1 MYSITFDVWA
11 WKDIM
16 RTCGPVID
24 AKSPREMLHY
34 IKIEFDSADYFKAL
48 SCNAYQVSIVEG
60 KCCVTGFDLPFD
72 VLIMPQRTP
81 PKTKTVELR
90 AYDEAPGFPG
100 ILAHNIAFYGYA
112 DGKKVTTGQCTVPVA
127 NGEYANFEK
136 LIVEPTLDKIHK
148 TNHGTGDYMIAVN
161 KRYLINA
168 LNGMDSDVVLFNF
181 SSPVSPF
188 LIRPYDGDAANVMA
202 LVCPV
207 RTSEVKTR
215 W

>member
-16 RTCGPVID
+16 RTCGSVID
-24 AKSPREMLHY
+24 MESPREMLHY
-34 IKIEFDSADYFKAL
+34 IKLSFDCAERFKAL
-48 SCNAYQVSIVEG
+48 SSNGYQVSIIEG
-60 KCCVTGFDLPFD
+60 KCCVTGYDVPFD
-72 VLIMPQRTP
+72 VLLMPQKTP
-81 PKTKTVELR
+81 PKTKTVELK

-100 ILAHNIAFYGYA
+100 KLVHNIAFYCYS
-112 DGKKVTTGQCTVPVA
+112 DGRKVTTGQCTVPVA

-136 LIVEPTLDKIHK
+136 LVIEPALDRIHK
-148 TNHGTGDYMIAVN
+148 ANHGTGDYMIAVN
-161 KRYLINA
+161 KHYLINA

-188 LIRPYDGDAANVMA
+188 LIRPYDEDAPDAMA

-207 RTSEVKTR
+207 RINA
-215 W
+215 